1 MPSIAGPPRSGRAS
15 VRIFQTDG
23 SASLLHFTPLFVG
36 WCFRAKRCVLEP
48 KKMRPG
54 HFFNPARICPP
65 AGGHKKTCKK
75 TNRSRALSRGNHQPS
90 IHAPTP
96 PADPRSAR
104 MALSARHSGADES
117 ICPAPRPPAS
127 PGLLC
132 SAPGCAAAPAA
143 VLSAASLA
151 VLAGRSLSAFDPQE
165 LAGGW
170 ADAPQGAGGRR
181 PSMSGRAASTDLGN
195 STTSSPRHSAESR
208 LLQNARAMEVPCDL
222 SAPRLSGSLVRARGW
237 SYLCQ

>member
-1 MPSIAGPPRSGRAS
+1 MWRAWPLQSRIVSCEFDDVPRRLTLCAHRRSQLAS
-15 VRIFQTDG
+15 CQTWYT
-23 SASLLHFTPLFVG
+23 HTPT
-36 WCFRAKRCVLEP
+36 RQ
-48 KKMRPG
+48 
-54 HFFNPARICPP
+54 CP
-65 AGGHKKTCKK
+65 TV
-75 TNRSRALSRGNHQPS
+75 
-90 IHAPTP
+90 PTVENYLN
-96 PADPRSAR
+96 SAR